1 MCWQRNGFFAS
12 ADIFV
17 GKDLKRILEILDKVS
32 TAVKED
38 PSAEELLV
46 MVKLGG
52 EYVRFSSM
60 LENSTETIAILEML
74 KHDIIKRMST

>member
-1 MCWQRNGFFAS
+1 MINEEELPNEFKAHGNKKQ
-12 ADIFV
+12 
-17 GKDLKRILEILDKVS
+17 RILEILDKVS

-60 LENSTETIAILEML
+60 LENSTETVAILAML
-74 KHDIIKRMST
+74 KYDIMKRMST